1 MSRKLARLAER
12 RQQLVALSAAQ
23 RTTLAYTLE
32 PWRARLSVVDRGVA
46 VLCYVRRHPILM
58 VGASLLFAALR
69 SRRVGMHPR
78 RVGRWLQ
85 HGLIAWQLGRRLRRL

>member
-1 MSRKLARLAER
+1 MNSKLTQLAER
-12 RQQLVALSAAQ
+12 RQLLVAQAAAQ
-23 RTTLAYTLE
+23 RTTLTDTLE
-32 PWRARLSVVDRGVA
+32 PWRARLSLVDRGVA

-69 SRRVGMHPR
+69 RR

-85 HGLIAWQLGRRLRRL
+85 HGLIAWQLGRRLLRH

>member
-1 MSRKLARLAER
+1 MNSKLTQLAKR
-12 RQQLVALSAAQ
+12 RQQLVAQAAAQ

-32 PWRARLSVVDRGVA
+32 PWRARLSLVDRGVA
-46 VLCYVRRHPILM
+46 VLSYVRRHPILM

-69 SRRVGMHPR
+69 RR

-85 HGLIAWQLGRRLRRL
+85 HGLIAWQLGRRLRRN

>member
-1 MSRKLARLAER
+1 MSSKLTRLAER

-32 PWRARLSVVDRGVA
+32 PWRARLSLVDRGVA
-46 VLCYVRRHPILM
+46 VLCYVRRHPVLM

-69 SRRVGMHPR
+69 RR

-85 HGLIAWQLGRRLRRL
+85 HGLIAWQLGRRLRRH